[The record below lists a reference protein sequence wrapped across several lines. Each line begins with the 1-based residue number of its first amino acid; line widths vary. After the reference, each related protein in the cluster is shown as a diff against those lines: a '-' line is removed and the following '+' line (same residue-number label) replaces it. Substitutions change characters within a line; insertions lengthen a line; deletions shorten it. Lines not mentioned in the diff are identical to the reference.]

1 VVEQLRQQY
10 EQKLHDAIRQKTQL
24 ATQLESA
31 STLLEAERTRLS
43 TAQRSSVGGGLN
55 NETIS
60 AEVAKIEKQ
69 LTEILAIVDNPNTE
83 LSTVIRKNV
92 EKAELDAYLR
102 GILFCLGKR

>member
-1 VVEQLRQQY
+1 M
-10 EQKLHDAIRQKTQL
+10 D
-24 ATQLESA
+24 
-31 STLLEAERTRLS
+31 
-43 TAQRSSVGGGLN
+43 

-60 AEVAKIEKQ
+60 AEVAKVEVQ
-69 LTEILAIVDNPNTE
+69 LSEIGKIVDNPNTE